1 MQAAASRCKPQEPQ
15 QLSNDQLQV
24 SDSVKAYLEV
34 LELPRPMTAGFKA
47 VLHVQT
53 SAYLS

>member
-53 SAYLS
+53 SA